1 LAALSALKEQ
11 LNQQLAEVEKQ
22 EKATEESLRPQS
34 VAQVDE
40 LQTKLEAALE
50 ELKSQ
55 RAELEQKEKDQ
66 QQKEPPP
73 Q

>member
-1 LAALSALKEQ
+1 
-11 LNQQLAEVEKQ
+11 VEKQ
-22 EKATEESLRPQS
+22 EKATEDSLRPQR

-40 LQTKLEAALE
+40 LQTTLEAALE

-55 RAELEQKEKDQ
+55 RADLEQKEKDQ
-66 QQKEPPP
+66 QQKEPPA